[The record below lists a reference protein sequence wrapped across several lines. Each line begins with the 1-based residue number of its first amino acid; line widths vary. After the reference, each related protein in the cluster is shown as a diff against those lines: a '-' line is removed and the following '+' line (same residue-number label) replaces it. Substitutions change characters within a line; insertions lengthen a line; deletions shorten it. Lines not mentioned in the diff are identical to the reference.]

1 MPTEIRSIS
10 GKVRIELFVPNKKLE
25 LANKIQ
31 PYSKILKTRQI
42 KITSAI
48 VI

>member
-31 PYSKILKTRQI
+31 PYSTILKTRQI
-42 KITSAI
+42 KITSTIAI
-48 VI
+48 